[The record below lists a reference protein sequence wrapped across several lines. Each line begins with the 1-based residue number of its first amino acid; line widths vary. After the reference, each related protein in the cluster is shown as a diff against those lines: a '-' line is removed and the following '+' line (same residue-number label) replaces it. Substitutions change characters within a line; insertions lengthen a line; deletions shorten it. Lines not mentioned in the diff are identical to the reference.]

1 MDPMQFLDIL
11 DSHLSEAELSAL
23 CRQFGVDYNAFP
35 GSTQREKAR
44 EFLGYIR
51 RGGRMAGLAEATT
64 VLRPDLSS
72 TVAQFFESKED
83 ELSWIDGLTGA
94 DDRVMDSGLTW
105 RWSSSTS
112 SAQARPGQLDEKDV
126 PSPADVSNPYTPGRM
141 IVDETMF
148 FGRDIE
154 WAQLRRHISAGEH
167 VAIVSGRNFG
177 GSSLLYR
184 AARSFD
190 DSPRLL
196 SAYVDLRD
204 PSHQTLSG
212 LFDSAWSQWWGR
224 VRPGNTA
231 RVRTLHDFV
240 TAVHKLSAAGYQP
253 LLFLDELE
261 QLAWRPSVFSDEVF
275 EAWRALGDNGQ
286 LGFVL
291 TSHTSPADLLAQ
303 NGLSSRFYELFQL
316 LNVGLL
322 GAAAAR
328 DMLVIP
334 LQRANI
340 EASGGAVDYFLDRA
354 GPHPFFLQLAGHYLF
369 DSLARRAYSRD
380 EVDRVFT
387 AAAEPFWQELWDSM
401 TPLAQEYY
409 PVNLSSA
416 VEGMSGRQ
424 LRIIANKGLAIA
436 EDEGIGPFS
445 AGFADWLVRIRTAA
459 EAAATVSPD

>member
-1 MDPMQFLDIL
+1 
-11 DSHLSEAELSAL
+11 
-23 CRQFGVDYNAFP
+23 
-35 GSTQREKAR
+35 
-44 EFLGYIR
+44 
-51 RGGRMAGLAEATT
+51 
-64 VLRPDLSS
+64 
-72 TVAQFFESKED
+72 
-83 ELSWIDGLTGA
+83 
-94 DDRVMDSGLTW
+94 
-105 RWSSSTS
+105 
-112 SAQARPGQLDEKDV
+112 
-126 PSPADVSNPYTPGRM
+126 
-141 IVDETMF
+141 
-148 FGRDIE
+148 
-154 WAQLRRHISAGEH
+154 
-167 VAIVSGRNFG
+167 
-177 GSSLLYR
+177 
-184 AARSFD
+184 
-190 DSPRLL
+190 
-196 SAYVDLRD
+196 
-204 PSHQTLSG
+204 
-212 LFDSAWSQWWGR
+212 
-224 VRPGNTA
+224 
-231 RVRTLHDFV
+231 
-240 TAVHKLSAAGYQP
+240 VHKLSAAGYQP